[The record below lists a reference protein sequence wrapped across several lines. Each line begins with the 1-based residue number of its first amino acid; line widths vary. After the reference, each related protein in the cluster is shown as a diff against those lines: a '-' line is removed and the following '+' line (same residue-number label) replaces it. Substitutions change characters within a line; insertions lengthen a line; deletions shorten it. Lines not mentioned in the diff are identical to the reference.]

1 MGRVIKT
8 YSVNPRLRTLAD
20 FNAFLPQEGEVRGI
34 AYEGRD
40 IVALRA
46 ELGQQVDIVRE
57 YENPI

>member
-1 MGRVIKT
+1 M
-8 YSVNPRLRTLAD
+8 
-20 FNAFLPQEGEVRGI
+20 RGI

-57 YENPI
+57 YENPIYRNAILVLLGKQEPGYVPREIAQYWLQK